1 MIKDVRLFESLYK
14 TCEKILKFS
23 SCVDFMSF
31 TSLTGMC
38 IFINQ
43 KWSKGDENANLN
55 DQCMDKP
62 LINIIKTDQLTS
74 FIAYIYNKIK

>member
-43 KWSKGDENANLN
+43 KWSKGDENANL
-55 DQCMDKP
+55 
-62 LINIIKTDQLTS
+62 KT
-74 FIAYIYNKIK
+74 